1 MLRFWRRRQ
10 LRRQPLPAAWRQV
23 LEASV
28 PLCRRL
34 PQPLQEAF
42 EQHVQVFLDE
52 KHFEG
57 CGGLEVTDAMRLT
70 VAGYASLLLLR
81 DPDGYYPRLGTVV
94 IYPQSFAAPIRDTDH
109 LGIVTETVE
118 ERLGESWEEGTVVL
132 AWDSIEALLRGA
144 SGDCNVVVHEFA
156 HQFDAQ
162 RGLTGGARLAALTD
176 RYRDWQELLDAER
189 RHQRSVRRRGRTA
202 ALDPYAFTSPE
213 ELFAVATETFF
224 MRPIR
229 LQAGHPEL
237 YSELQAV
244 FGLDPAGWALTPPS
258 PAAASP

>member
-10 LRRQPLPAAWRQV
+10 LRRQPLPAAWRQL
-23 LEASV
+23 LETTV

-34 PQPLQEAF
+34 PRPLQEVFA
-42 EQHVQVFLDE
+42 QQVQIFLDE

-57 CGGLEVTDAMRLT
+57 GGGLEVTEAMRLT

-109 LGIVTETVE
+109 HGIVTEMVE

-132 AWDSIEALLRGA
+132 AWDSIEALIRGE
-144 SGDCNVVVHEFA
+144 SGDCNVIVHEFA
-156 HQFDAQ
+156 HQIDAQ
-162 RGLTGGARLAALTD
+162 RGLTGGGRLAVLAG

-189 RHQRSVRRRGRTA
+189 RRQRSARRRGRPTV
-202 ALDPYAFTSPE
+202 LDPYAFTSPE

-237 YSELQAV
+237 YSELQAI
-244 FGLDPAGWALTPPS
+244 FGLDPASWPLEPP
-258 PAAASP
+258 PR

>member
-1 MLRFWRRRQ
+1 M
-10 LRRQPLPAAWRQV
+10 
-23 LEASV
+23 

-42 EQHVQVFLDE
+42 EHHVQVFLDE
-52 KHFEG
+52 KQFEG

-132 AWDSIEALLRGA
+132 AWDSIEALIRGA
-144 SGDCNVVVHEFA
+144 SGECNVVVHEFA
-156 HQFDAQ
+156 HQIDAQ
-162 RGLTGGARLAALTD
+162 RGLTDGARLAALSD
-176 RYRDWQELLDAER
+176 RYRNWQELLDAER
-189 RHQRSVRRRGRTA
+189 RHQRSARRRGRPA

-229 LQAGHPEL
+229 LKTGHPEL
-237 YSELQAV
+237 YAELQAIL
-244 FGLDPAGWALTPPS
+244 GLDPAGWALAHPS
-258 PAAASP
+258 PATDST

>member
-10 LRRQPLPAAWRQV
+10 LRRQPLPAAWRQI

-132 AWDSIEALLRGA
+132 AWDSIEALLQGA
-144 SGDCNVVVHEFA
+144 SGDCNVIVHEFA
-156 HQFDAQ
+156 HQLDAQ
-162 RGLTGGARLAALTD
+162 RGLTGGARLAALAD